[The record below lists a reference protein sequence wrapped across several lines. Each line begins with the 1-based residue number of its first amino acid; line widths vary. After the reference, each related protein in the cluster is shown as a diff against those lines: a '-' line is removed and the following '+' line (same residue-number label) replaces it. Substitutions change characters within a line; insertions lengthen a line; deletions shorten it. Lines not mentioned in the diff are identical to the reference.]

1 MKIRFSLRTVAIT
14 VTVFCCLLS
23 IFRVTVSSG
32 KSVSGAWIHSRYCS
46 DPKAKPLVGFVRE
59 KAADK
64 HVAYYV
70 AVWLYKD
77 INTPLAFVYVSES
90 PVPKVVK
97 SGFHLQT
104 AAAPVTKGWKITLGI
119 LAAVVFF
126 WYPIRGLRT
135 VMAGNGVPAIPFVIK
150 LLMTQPVSMVLI
162 DFAFRK

>member
-1 MKIRFSLRTVAIT
+1 MKLRFSLRTVAIT

-23 IFRVTVSSG
+23 IFRVTVASG
-32 KSVSGAWIHSRYCS
+32 NSVSGAWIQPRYWS
-46 DPKAKPLVGFVRE
+46 NPKAKPLVGFVRE
-59 KAADK
+59 NSTDHA
-64 HVAYYV
+64 AYYV

-77 INTPLAFVYVSES
+77 ISTPLAFVYVSES

-135 VMAGNGVPAIPFVIK
+135 VMSGKGVPAIPFVLK
-150 LLMTQPVSMVLI
+150 LLLTQPFSMVLI
-162 DFAFRK
+162 DFAFRR